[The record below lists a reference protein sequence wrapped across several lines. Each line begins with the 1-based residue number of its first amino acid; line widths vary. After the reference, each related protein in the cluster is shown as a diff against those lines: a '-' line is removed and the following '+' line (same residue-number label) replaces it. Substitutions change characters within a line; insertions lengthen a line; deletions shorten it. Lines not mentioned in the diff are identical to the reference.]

1 MFLDNF
7 LEDILIVRALTWRCP
22 FSPPLAPSLLL
33 LLLHKVKNHFSPASM
48 RQREIFDMM
57 MKKKENH

>member
-7 LEDILIVRALTWRCP
+7 LEDSLIVHALTWRCP

-33 LLLHKVKNHFSPASM
+33 LLLHKVKNHFSPALM
-48 RQREIFDMM
+48 RQCEAFDMM
-57 MKKKENH
+57 MKKKKKS